1 MPAPTRKNGRN
12 ENAVLNCAL
21 ENVPMKSGSMLASY
35 FFTFKLEQINPRAGK
50 NILTYLTVLKSGLS
64 GVAVT

>member
-35 FFTFKLEQINPRAGK
+35 F
-50 NILTYLTVLKSGLS
+50 SLS
-64 GVAVT
+64 S

>member
-50 NILTYLTVLKSGLS
+50 TSSHISPY
-64 GVAVT
+64 